1 LESSNHERSS
11 RLEDYRTVIENKIR
25 ELVVDYEYSRIVSLK
40 HADTDI
46 RFKEGIDCMRTTKSL
61 TEAVAYENGKPVYN
75 GDIERIYTSEMIVSL
90 QVHLVRAPQG
100 AKIENFAEDELKTI
114 VKRLR
119 PGQIGSLKET
129 DEDPV
134 LGSEPFLELVI
145 PCDRTN
151 TVTIAE
157 TCRSLTKPEEVTGG
171 MTCTIKAKPQTVD
184 TVKELISPHRDSN
197 REIQKRWIE
206 FVKTDRAK
214 AMSSAVK
221 LQQKERI
228 YSDYVSLTEYTL
240 VVSGS
245 IKHVVNNPFLKS
257 TVKSNADQ
265 SYYNLVNYNKGNE
278 QVRKFAL
285 DKLQIVSIPIVTRAD
300 YDKALSRLK
309 AMVKNS
315 EVISYLRKLG
325 GEEVFHDEGIFGNTS
340 IDWQRL
346 KDLDSIAR
354 QNQRLFWPPGRR
366 APLTQDGRFDRCHG
380 IAAHHSVSRYA
391 LAANDA
397 LVALR
402 ITPVPF
408 TS

>member
-1 LESSNHERSS
+1 LESSNQERSS
-11 RLEDYRTVIENKIR
+11 QFYNDRTVFQDKLI
-25 ELVVDYEYSRIVSLK
+25 ELVIDYEYSRIVSLK
-40 HADTDI
+40 HAETDI
-46 RFKEGIDCMRTTKSL
+46 RFKEGINCMRTTKSL

-75 GDIERIYTSEMIVSL
+75 GDIERVYTSEMIVSL

-100 AKIENFAEDELKTI
+100 AKIKNYAEDELKTI
-114 VKRLR
+114 VRRLR

-145 PCDRTN
+145 PCDKSN
-151 TVTIAE
+151 TLTIAE
-157 TCRSLTKPEEVTGG
+157 TCRSLTKPEEVTSG

-184 TVKELISPHRDSN
+184 TVKELITPHRDSN
-197 REIQKRWIE
+197 REIQKRWID

-214 AMSSAVK
+214 AMSSATK

-228 YSDYVSLTEYTL
+228 YSDYISLTEYTL

-245 IKHVVNNPFLKS
+245 IKHVVNNPILKS
-257 TVKSNADQ
+257 TVNVNADQ
-265 SYYNLVNYNKGNE
+265 IYYNLVNYSKGND

-315 EVISYLRKLG
+315 EIVSYLRKLG
-325 GEEVFHDEGIFGNTS
+325 GEEVLHDEGIFADTS

-354 QNQRLFWPPGRR
+354 QNQ
-366 APLTQDGRFDRCHG
+366 LT
-380 IAAHHSVSRYA
+380 A
-391 LAANDA
+391 
-397 LVALR
+397 
-402 ITPVPF
+402 
-408 TS
+408 